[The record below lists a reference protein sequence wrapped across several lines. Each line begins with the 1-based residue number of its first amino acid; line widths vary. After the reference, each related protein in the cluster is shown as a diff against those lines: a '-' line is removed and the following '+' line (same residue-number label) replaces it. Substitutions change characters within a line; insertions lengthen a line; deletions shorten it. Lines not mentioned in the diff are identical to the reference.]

1 MMLESLSPLSKARE
15 KILSRLLTKK
25 YRQAERLFL
34 AEGVRLV
41 EEAVE
46 CGVGIKWAV
55 ATQDMGERAKVL
67 IKKLV
72 ERKIPVYRAE
82 GKVFPKALDVVS
94 PQAVAAV
101 CRQPE
106 RKLDDLSIPGCA
118 LVVVCDGLKEPGN
131 LGAVVRVAAAAGAD
145 AVLTGPETV
154 DIFNPKVLRGS
165 MGAMFRMPVIEV
177 ENTAS
182 LCRFLSDY
190 GFSVFTA
197 AVEGEP
203 LFLIDRFPSRT
214 ALVLGSEAEG
224 SANFPEARRVSI
236 LMAREVE
243 SLNVAVAA
251 GIILY
256 EIVRKTDKNPI
267 SSSI

>member
-1 MMLESLSPLSKARE
+1 MFESLPPLSKARG

-41 EEAVE
+41 EEAVD

-55 ATQDMGERAKVL
+55 ATRDAGERARLL
-67 IKKLV
+67 IKKIV
-72 ERKIPVYRAE
+72 ERKIPVFRSEEKALR
-82 GKVFPKALDVVS
+82 KALDVVT

-101 CRQPE
+101 CLQPE
-106 RKLDDLSIPGCA
+106 IKLDDLTIPESA

-145 AVLTGPETV
+145 AVLTGPDTV
-154 DIFNPKVLRGS
+154 DIFNPKALRGS

-177 ENTAS
+177 ENSAS
-182 LCRFLSDY
+182 LRRFLSDH

-197 AVEGEP
+197 ALGGEN
-203 LFLIDRFPSRT
+203 LFSIDRFPSRT

-224 SANFPEARRVSI
+224 SASFPEARRVSI
-236 LMAREVE
+236 PMAREVE

-256 EIVRKTDKNPI
+256 EIARKMDKNSI

>member
-1 MMLESLSPLSKARE
+1 MLESLPPLSKARE

-41 EEAVE
+41 EEAVD

-55 ATQDMGERAKVL
+55 ATPGAGERARVL
-67 IKKLV
+67 IEKLL
-72 ERKIPVYRAE
+72 ELEIPIYRTE
-82 GKVFPKALDVVS
+82 QKTLRKALDVVT

-101 CRQPE
+101 CLQPE
-106 RKLDDLSIPGCA
+106 IKLDDLSIPESA

-154 DIFNPKVLRGS
+154 DIFNPKALRGS

-177 ENTAS
+177 ENSAS

-190 GFSVFTA
+190 GFSVFRA
-197 AVEGEP
+197 AVEGEN
-203 LFLIDRFPSRT
+203 LFSIDRFPSRT

-224 SANFPEARRVSI
+224 SANFPESRRVSI
-236 LMAREVE
+236 PMAREVE

-256 EIVRKTDKNPI
+256 EIVRKTDKNSI
-267 SSSI
+267 RSSI

>member
-1 MMLESLSPLSKARE
+1 MLESLPPLSKARE

-41 EEAVE
+41 EEAVD

-55 ATQDMGERAKVL
+55 AAPGAGERARVL
-67 IKKLV
+67 IEKLL
-72 ERKIPVYRAE
+72 ELEIPIYRAE
-82 GKVFPKALDVVS
+82 QKALRKALDVVT
-94 PQAVAAV
+94 PQVVAAV

-106 RKLDDLSIPGCA
+106 IKLDDLTIPESA

-131 LGAVVRVAAAAGAD
+131 LGAVVRAAVAAGAD

-154 DIFNPKVLRGS
+154 DTFNPKALRGS
-165 MGAMFRMPVIEV
+165 MGAMFRMPVIDV
-177 ENTAS
+177 ENSAS
-182 LCRFLSDY
+182 LCRFLSDH

-197 AVEGEP
+197 AVEGEN
-203 LFLIDRFPSRT
+203 LFSIDRFSSRT

-224 SANFPEARRVSI
+224 SANFLEARRVSI
-236 LMAREVE
+236 PMAREVG

>member
-1 MMLESLSPLSKARE
+1 MHESLPQLSRARE
-15 KILSRLLTKK
+15 KILARLLTKK

-41 EEAVE
+41 EEALD
-46 CGVGIKWAV
+46 CGVQIEWTV
-55 ATQDMGERAKVL
+55 ATPGAGARAGEL
-67 IKKLV
+67 IEKLL

-82 GKVFPKALDVVS
+82 QKVLRKALDVVT

-106 RKLDDLSIPGCA
+106 TRLDELSIPDRA

-131 LGAVVRVAAAAGAD
+131 LGAVVRAAASAGAE
-145 AVLTGPETV
+145 ATLAGPDTV

-165 MGAMFRMPVIEV
+165 MGALFRMPVVGV
-177 ENTAS
+177 ENPAS
-182 LCRFLSDY
+182 ISRFLAEN
-190 GFSVFTA
+190 GFSVFLA
-197 AVEGEP
+197 AVGGENI
-203 LFLIDRFPSRT
+203 FSVDRFPART
-214 ALVLGSEAEG
+214 ALVLGSEAQG

-236 LMAREVE
+236 PMARNVE

-256 EIVRKTDKNPI
+256 EISRKT
-267 SSSI
+267 